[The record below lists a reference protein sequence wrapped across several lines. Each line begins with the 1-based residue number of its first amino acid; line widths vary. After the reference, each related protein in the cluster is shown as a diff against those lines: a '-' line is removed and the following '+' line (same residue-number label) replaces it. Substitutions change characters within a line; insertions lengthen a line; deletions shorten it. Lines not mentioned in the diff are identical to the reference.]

1 MSMFVRRL
9 SASFRH
15 ARMAGVYCDIL
26 SLWAGKACGQG
37 LGGIYEGGLAFRCC
51 CVLCTGC
58 RMVCDV
64 MLPSH
69 ESITHNSPLLFR
81 VKIIMTMRACLPG
94 DYVCYPRP
102 SLLFDL
108 LLTVLFAFRTWRTR
122 CYDS

>member
-1 MSMFVRRL
+1 MSIFVRRL

-69 ESITHNSPLLFR
+69 ESNHTQFTAAFPGENHHDDEGLFAWGLRVLPEAVAALRSFADGAFR
-81 VKIIMTMRACLPG
+81 VSDLAHA
-94 DYVCYPRP
+94 
-102 SLLFDL
+102 LL
-108 LLTVLFAFRTWRTR
+108 
-122 CYDS
+122 